1 MPMKKN
7 QLHEKKLLSAK
18 LLSYSAAAG
27 ALVAIGSNAE
37 AQIVYTDVD
46 PDSEVVAPEVGSA
59 GIFEIDMNNDGITDV
74 TIVAGNGDWYY
85 DTSTPVHWTSIRA
98 LPADGAE
105 VVVASSYVSVWSN
118 TYWLAQ
124 RFDADDLI
132 GSDNGSLNYWSGP
145 IVNTSGT
152 WSWQLGFVGT
162 SYSSYYNYGL
172 WNDGETDKYLGIRFS
187 LDEGVTFQ
195 YGWVRLDVA
204 DDHSQV
210 TVKDYAYEMTADK
223 AIAAGKSVNV
233 SVRNGLANDLGVN
246 IFSHQNK
253 IVISDLEI
261 DHATAKVYNVA
272 GQLLHTVQVEKGRN
286 EVPVDNK
293 GLYIVRIDLG
303 SEIVSSKV
311 IVQ

>member
-1 MPMKKN
+1 MKKN
-7 QLHEKKLLSAK
+7 QLQEKNLLSAK

-27 ALVAIGSNAE
+27 ALLAIGANAE

-46 PDSEVVAPEVGSA
+46 PDSLVVLPDIVGQN
-59 GIFEIDMNNDGITDV
+59 IFEIDMNNDGFTDV

-85 DTSTPVHWTSIRA
+85 SEGVSNWMSIRA
-98 LPADGAE
+98 LNGSGAE
-105 VVVASSYVSVWSN
+105 IALQSSYLSGWSA
-118 TYWLAQ
+118 TYYFAK
-124 RFDADDLI
+124 RFDADALI
-132 GSDNGSLNYWSGP
+132 GPAESFYSSSWSF
-145 IVNTSGT
+145 
-152 WSWQLGFVGT
+152 QLGWNGT
-162 SYSSYYNYGL
+162 YATGLSYNTGQ
-172 WNDGETDKYLGIRFS
+172 WVDGETDKYLGIRFS
-187 LDEGVTFQ
+187 LDGGTTYH

-204 DDHSQV
+204 GDQSEV
-210 TVKDYAYEMTADK
+210 LVKDYAYEETADVG
-223 AIAAGKSVNV
+223 IVAGQKWTT
-233 SVRNGLANDLGVN
+233 SVRDGLSDDLGVK

-261 DHATAKVYNVA
+261 DHATADVYSVT

-293 GLYIVRIDLG
+293 GLYIVKIDLG